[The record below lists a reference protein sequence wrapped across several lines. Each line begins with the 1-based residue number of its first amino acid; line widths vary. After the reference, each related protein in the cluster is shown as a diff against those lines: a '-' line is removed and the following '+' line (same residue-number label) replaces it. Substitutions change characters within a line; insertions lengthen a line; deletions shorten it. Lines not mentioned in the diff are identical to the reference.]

1 MFALM
6 LVNALGNFLD
16 GMSIANNNYGLS
28 HALPTPT
35 EVTYQLMPCH
45 FGAR

>member
-16 GMSIANNNYGLS
+16 GRSISYNIYGLS
-28 HALPTPT
+28 HALTTPT
-35 EVTYQLMPCH
+35 
-45 FGAR
+45 